1 MDQRSPPLKWNK
13 KEEKLRDQ
21 FPDLQEEDLNF
32 EEGNQEQL
40 ISQLQNKLGKSRNE
54 VKLILKRL

>member
-1 MDQRSPPLKWNK
+1 MPLKWNK

-21 FPDLQEEDLNF
+21 FPDLKEKDLNF
-32 EEGNQEQL
+32 NDSDKDQVISRLEE
-40 ISQLQNKLGKSRNE
+40 ILGKSRNE